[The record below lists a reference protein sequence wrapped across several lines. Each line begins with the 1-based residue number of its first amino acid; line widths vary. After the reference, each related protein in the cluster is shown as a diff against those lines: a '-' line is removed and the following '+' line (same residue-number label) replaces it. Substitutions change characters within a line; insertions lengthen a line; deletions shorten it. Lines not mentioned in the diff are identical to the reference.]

1 MSIRMDTD
9 EVVQRGYEISG
20 HVEDVDALQQYLNDV
35 VNNQLP
41 ELWQGSGYEGF
52 ASRVAEMAPSFQAM
66 RELISD
72 IGQGVVTNA
81 EQYAEF
87 DKAAGAANR
96 G

>member
-41 ELWQGSGYEGF
+41 ELLAGKRLRGLRVKSG
-52 ASRVAEMAPSFQAM
+52 
-66 RELISD
+66 
-72 IGQGVVTNA
+72 
-81 EQYAEF
+81 
-87 DKAAGAANR
+87 
-96 G
+96 